1 MTCELW
7 LGYAEQ
13 AGRREVLM
21 ALKRIAP
28 GSAVVFARNAQELR
42 ERFREEEPGT
52 VGAIIG
58 HTEDG
63 VSDMNLAAAVIAS
76 LAGTPGRHLTGGGCN
91 DRPSARERTGA

>member
-76 LAGTPGRHLTGGGCN
+76 SLPLL
-91 DRPSARERTGA
+91 